1 MIDSQH
7 IALDDRMQATVDE
20 MKLVIAGRFP
30 VVKFSVA
37 EGDDPE
43 GIYLIVTLDVDD
55 MDEVTDL
62 FISRMVDLQVEEGLP
77 LFVVPERTPECTT
90 ALLTR
95 EAQERAPL
103 PIP

>member
-7 IALDDRMQATVDE
+7 IALDDRMQAAVDK
-20 MKLVIAGRFP
+20 MKLLIAGHFP
-30 VVKFSVA
+30 VVRFSVA

-43 GIYLIVTLDVDD
+43 GIYLIATLDVDD

-77 LFVVPERTPECTT
+77 LFVVPERTPERTA
-90 ALLTR
+90 ALLAR
-95 EAQERAPL
+95 EAQKRAPL